1 MSCMED
7 KFMDKNELLEKYISE
22 LIYISK
28 YVGMRNDYVQAGGG
42 NVSIKISNDKMLIK
56 SSGTLLSDMSENNG
70 YSVVDYQLVKKYL
83 LESNY
88 LKTDIENKIIKESII
103 EGKQPSIETF
113 LHSFTHKYTIHIHP
127 TVINMLTCQK
137 KGKEILENLF
147 PESIFVEYALPGMEL
162 ANKVFKE
169 ILCKKREKII
179 FLKNHGIIV
188 SGDEYK
194 TVIEKLE
201 EIINKVAL
209 YLKIDISK
217 YNKVSYLYKLH
228 IEAIKNFSNIIYLS
242 EDVNILKA
250 IELNN
255 GKLWNYSMFPDSIIY
270 CGFQGEDF
278 TSNSEKE
285 IINAIKTNPII
296 MIYDKN
302 IYINAVS
309 LRKAREIESVLIA
322 TAQIYVNT
330 IGEQLEYISDIEK
343 NRIIISELE
352 KLRKENI

>member
-1 MSCMED
+1 
-7 KFMDKNELLEKYISE
+7 MDKNELFEKYISE

-28 YVGMRNDYVQAGGG
+28 YVGMRTDYVQAGGG
-42 NVSIKISNDKMLIK
+42 NVSIKISADEMLIK
-56 SSGTLLSDMSENNG
+56 SSGTLLSDMSKNNG

-83 LESNY
+83 QESNY

-103 EGKQPSIETF
+103 EGRQPSIETF
-113 LHSFTHKYTIHIHP
+113 LHSFTYKYTIHIHP
-127 TVINMLTCQK
+127 TIINMLTCQK

-162 ANKVFKE
+162 ANKVLKE
-169 ILCKKREKII
+169 MLRKNRGKII

-209 YLKIDISK
+209 YMKIDISK
-217 YNKVSYLYKLH
+217 YNNVSYLYKLH
-228 IEAIKNFSNIIYLS
+228 IETIKNFSNIIYLS

-270 CGFQGEDF
+270 CGFQGKDF
-278 TSNSEKE
+278 TANSEKE

-296 MIYDKN
+296 MLYDKN

-309 LRKAREIESVLIA
+309 LKKAREIESVLIS

-330 IGEQLEYISDIEK
+330 IGEQLEYIDDIEK

-352 KLRKENI
+352 KLRKANI